1 MTSEYLSIES
11 ELPQLRIKGVRNCIT
26 LDTLLGKI
34 TGKDMMRARKE
45 KTSGLDMINPI
56 SFYSNECEKIKLNW
70 FCYEFSIGIYDNMKN
85 EIGSRLKR
93 EKISDKALADFS
105 VYYSK
110 EMKNII
116 LQQLSGKIKNVCISY
131 EPIESYFPHLDA
143 GLINKMTDI
152 ISDSWDEM
160 LSFCEIC
167 PNRCISEK
175 DSYCTLFDDKFLFE

>member
-1 MTSEYLSIES
+1 MLGTSRKSFIG
-11 ELPQLRIKGVRNCIT
+11 RV
-26 LDTLLGKI
+26 LGKDGPVSSSQVLPGDI
-34 TGKDMMRARKE
+34 IMTGTPAGVGAVGAGER
-45 KTSGLDMINPI
+45 
-56 SFYSNECEKIKLNW
+56 
-70 FCYEFSIGIYDNMKN
+70 FCGRVYG
-85 EIGSRLKR
+85 
-93 EKISDKALADFS
+93 SDKALAEFS

-110 EMKNII
+110 EMKNQV

-131 EPIESYFPHLDA
+131 EPIESYFPYLGA

-175 DSYCTLFDDKFLFE
+175 DSYCALFDDKFLFE